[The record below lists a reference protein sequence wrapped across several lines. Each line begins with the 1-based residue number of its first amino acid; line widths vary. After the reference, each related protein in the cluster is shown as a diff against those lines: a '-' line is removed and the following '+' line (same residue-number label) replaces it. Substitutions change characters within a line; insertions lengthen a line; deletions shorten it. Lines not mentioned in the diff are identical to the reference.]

1 MSDVEDHVSDGGG
14 DDLFGDDGSDASLIA
29 DNPPLPSDDELASE
43 PDRHRSQR
51 SETREAAGGDGY
63 GERREKTVAEEI
75 IYRHG
80 LPKTNDGN
88 VSCPAPG
95 PPPPVLSVSDQYA
108 DASGESPEFPAILAH

>member
-1 MSDVEDHVSDGGG
+1 MSDVEDRADVSDGGG

-43 PDRHRSQR
+43 PDRQRSQR
-51 SETREAAGGDGY
+51 SETREAGDGDGD

-80 LPKTNDGN
+80 LPKTKDGN
-88 VSCPAPG
+88 VSCHPAASRPG
-95 PPPPVLSVSDQYA
+95 
-108 DASGESPEFPAILAH
+108 ILVFA

>member
-1 MSDVEDHVSDGGG
+1 MSDVEDRVDGSDGGG

-43 PDRHRSQR
+43 PDRQRSQR
-51 SETREAAGGDGY
+51 SETRDAVGGDGD

-88 VSCPAPG
+88 VSRPSPAPA
-95 PPPPVLSVSDQYA
+95 LIHA
-108 DASGESPEFPAILAH
+108 PEPI

>member
-1 MSDVEDHVSDGGG
+1 MSDVEDQVDVSDGGG

-80 LPKTNDGN
+80 LPKTNEGN
-88 VSCPAPG
+88 VSYPLFPSCPC
-95 PPPPVLSVSDQYA
+95 LLQC
-108 DASGESPEFPAILAH
+108 I

>member
-1 MSDVEDHVSDGGG
+1 MSDVEDQVDVSDGAG

-80 LPKTNDGN
+80 LPKTNEGN
-88 VSCPAPG
+88 VGCSRSRSHPCPCPCPG
-95 PPPPVLSVSDQYA
+95 VLQR
-108 DASGESPEFPAILAH
+108 I